1 MQQNGVGVVG
11 LGVAALYAHLP
22 ALADTGEFQLLAAC
36 DRDPAKLAHVRECWP
51 VAQLSTDVNEFLAV
65 AGLHAVIIATPPD
78 SHYDIARAAIS
89 GGKHVLSEKPLARSV
104 AECKTLVELAARNN
118 VCLMVGHEKRF
129 HPTMERIRSLLE
141 AGEVGTPYYC
151 GVHWASN
158 AKMDPHHLVPDGFRP
173 GYEWR
178 WRNPTVGGGIVQDHL
193 PHYGDLIR
201 YWMRIDPIAVY
212 AQTYNVARD
221 WLKWDAQQSVWE
233 DMGVVLVRFSNG
245 FTLRFETGTVGR
257 SLSPLWAQGSGIG
270 EWTEYGYILGTEGQL
285 LFDLLPWDSSEN
297 GRIAVWR
304 LKAATT
310 AGVGWSYVEQA
321 EPKRL
326 RGSPA
331 GAAHAMFA
339 GQLREFSRAIAGLP
353 HRGATG
359 EDGTLSL
366 AMVECAYESA
376 RTHQECPLPADVSGA
391 LDTPTR
397 GSARERSRV

>member
-1 MQQNGVGVVG
+1 MQQRGVGVVG

-22 ALADTGEFQLLAAC
+22 ALADTSEFELIAAC
-36 DRDPAKLAHVRECWP
+36 DRDPAKLAHVRQRWP
-51 VAQLSTDVNEFLAV
+51 VAHLSTDINEFLAV

-89 GGKHVLSEKPLARSV
+89 RGKHVLSEKPLARSV
-104 AECKTLVELAARNN
+104 VECKTLVGLAARNN

-129 HPTMERIRSLLE
+129 HPTMEKIRALLE
-141 AGEVGTPYYC
+141 GGEIGKPYYC

-158 AKMDPHHLVPDGFRP
+158 AKMDPDHLVPDGFRP

-193 PHYGDLIR
+193 PHYGDLMR
-201 YWMRIDPIAVY
+201 YWMQIDPVAIY

-221 WLKWDAQQSVWE
+221 LLKWPADESVWE
-233 DMGVVLVRFSNG
+233 DMGLVVVRFSNG

-270 EWTEYGYILGTEGQL
+270 EWTEYGYVLGSEGQL

-310 AGVGWSYVEQA
+310 AGVGWSYIEQP

-339 GQLREFSRAIAGLP
+339 GQLREFAKAITGLP

-376 RTHQECPLPADVSGA
+376 RTHRECPLPADVSGA
-391 LDTPTR
+391 LGTPTR
-397 GSARERSRV
+397 ASATERSRV